1 MHINLTHDDLQRICY
16 HLQRIKKENKKW
28 DDMYDTNTLL
38 KIEAIVMDYSHDHK
52 ILASQWNW
60 SMFESDP

>member
-16 HLQRIKKENKKW
+16 HLQRIKKENKQW
-28 DDMYDTNTLL
+28 DDMDDTSTLL
-38 KIEAIVMDYSHDHK
+38 KIEAIVIDYSHDHK